1 MPRRGRTSANDE
13 PAVETTDAPALAEP
27 FPTGSGAPRNDP
39 RALEKALGLRVRQL
53 RRQQDLSVADLS
65 AAAGLST
72 GMLSKIENGQI
83 SPSLTSVHSLAQ
95 ALNVP
100 ISALFALAED
110 RQDCSYVAAG
120 QGVKIERRG
129 TKAGHIYQLLGHLLS
144 GDLAIEPYMITL
156 SADALPYTS
165 FSHSGTELIYMLEGE
180 LCYRHGDRSYDLKPG
195 DTLLFDSQAQ
205 HGPETMGQGVIRYLS
220 IIVYPRAGI
229 TGG

>member
-1 MPRRGRTSANDE
+1 MDTTSTGTMA
-13 PAVETTDAPALAEP
+13 ET

-65 AAAGLST
+65 TAAGMST

-110 RQDCSYVAAG
+110 RQDCSHVAAG

-129 TKAGHIYQLLGHLLS
+129 TKSGHAYELLGHLVS
-144 GDLAIEPYMITL
+144 GDLAVEPYLITL
-156 SADALPYTS
+156 SDDAQTYTN
-165 FSHSGTELIYMLEGE
+165 FSHSGTEMLYMLEGE
-180 LCYRHGDRSYDLKPG
+180 LVYRHGERSYTLKPG

-205 HGPETMGQGVIRYLS
+205 HGPESMGPGVIRYLS
-220 IIVYPRAGI
+220 IIVYPRSAASAG
-229 TGG
+229 

>member
-1 MPRRGRTSANDE
+1 MVKRAASEDL
-13 PAVETTDAPALAEP
+13 VTTPQPPEDYS
-27 FPTGSGAPRNDP
+27 TGSGAPSNEP

-53 RRQQDLSVADLS
+53 RRQQDLSVADL
-65 AAAGLST
+65 AAAASLST

-83 SPSLTSVHSLAQ
+83 SASLSSLQSLAQ
-95 ALNVP
+95 ALQTP
-100 ISALFALAED
+100 ISSLFAMAEE

-144 GDLAIEPYMITL
+144 GDYAVEPYLITL
-156 SADALPYTS
+156 SEDAVPYTG
-165 FSHSGTELIYMLEGE
+165 FSHSGTELLYMLEGHVS
-180 LCYRHGDRSYDLKPG
+180 YRHGDRLYDLKPG

-205 HGPETMGQGVIRYLS
+205 HGPEAMGKGINRYLS
-220 IIVYPRAGI
+220 IIAYARGSA

>member
-1 MPRRGRTSANDE
+1 MKH
-13 PAVETTDAPALAEP
+13 LAHKAMAASGTAEA

-110 RQDCSYVAAG
+110 RQDCSFVAAG

-129 TKAGHIYQLLGHLLS
+129 TKAGHVYQLLGHLLS
-144 GDLAIEPYMITL
+144 GDLAIEPYLITL
-156 SADALPYTS
+156 SADAVAYTS
-165 FSHSGTELIYMLEGE
+165 FSHAGTELIYMLEGE
-180 LCYRHGDRSYDLKPG
+180 LTYRHGDRSYDLKAG

-205 HGPETMGQGVIRYLS
+205 HGPERMGEGVIRYLS
-220 IIVYPRAGI
+220 MIVYPRQGN